1 MKNLALVFSVG
12 LALLA
17 ANTARADSDLVVTYG
32 KSKMKGQVMNF
43 DLQSDGS
50 VTAYQF
56 VVDLPKDATN
66 IDLSNCFSGLA
77 KTKSTGQCQAKGNRV
92 AAVIYSFDNTPLPA
106 GMQSIGSISYQSKIG
121 GQPKI
126 SNTLG
131 SNAEG
136 KTAGQSRS
144 QAEGL
149 DNAQQ

>member
-32 KSKMKGQVMNF
+32 KSKMKGQVVNF
-43 DLQSDGS
+43 DLQSDGT

-56 VVDLPKDATN
+56 VVDLPKDASN
-66 IDLSNCFSGLA
+66 IDLSKALSGLDKA
-77 KTKSTGQCQAKGNRV
+77 HTGQVQAKGNRV
-92 AAVIYSFDNTPLPA
+92 AAVIYSLDNTPLPA
-106 GMQSIGSISYQSKIG
+106 GMQSIGVISYQSKIG